1 MPSHPKI
8 RMKLDRDTKE
18 RLRVAFSFCLESY
31 KIMMGCFLSVFV
43 THTCEEGQDKEC
55 SILDSFRTPSATIAI
70 NGTTFAAI
78 CLLYAIELMRENW
91 AIEHLDID
99 PTFPDVHLRAVAPK
113 KVQTALLNW
122 NDAYWKAAAC
132 AMAMVAANIA
142 VSGVY
147 LARHYRGVSTVTT
160 TVSFSLLVLMK
171 LYRSF
176 MMAREDH
183 GSVRAHSAYMTEFTS
198 FNVLDKDHYPDFD
211 DLEKKEG

>member
-91 AIEHLDID
+91 CASNIWTSTRRSLTSTSA
-99 PTFPDVHLRAVAPK
+99 PSPLRRSK
-113 KVQTALLNW
+113 
-122 NDAYWKAAAC
+122 
-132 AMAMVAANIA
+132 
-142 VSGVY
+142 
-147 LARHYRGVSTVTT
+147 RHC
-160 TVSFSLLVLMK
+160 
-171 LYRSF
+171 
-176 MMAREDH
+176 
-183 GSVRAHSAYMTEFTS
+183 
-198 FNVLDKDHYPDFD
+198 
-211 DLEKKEG
+211 